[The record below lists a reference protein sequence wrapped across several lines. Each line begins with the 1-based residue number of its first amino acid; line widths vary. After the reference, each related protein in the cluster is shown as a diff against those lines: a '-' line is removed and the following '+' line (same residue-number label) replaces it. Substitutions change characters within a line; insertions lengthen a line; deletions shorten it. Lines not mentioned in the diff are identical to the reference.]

1 MRADGNPVLQMGH
14 VFPWPLGCW
23 HLSPSAWLIRGLPSR
38 LGPWPRA
45 GVSGWGRGCSKLL
58 QAAACREVVLADGV
72 DADGG
77 HGAEREASLEQGV
90 QGGEGSGKQPVPLLV
105 KQVAFFSRE
114 ALPGES
120 PAGLGWRMKQEATR
134 ANPRAGA
141 MDWATKLGYKI
152 WLPKLHW
159 CFSRPRK
166 APEHLVWKHP
176 WDTVSSM
183 RDCGNG

>member
-1 MRADGNPVLQMGH
+1 M
-14 VFPWPLGCW
+14 
-23 HLSPSAWLIRGLPSR
+23 
-38 LGPWPRA
+38 
-45 GVSGWGRGCSKLL
+45 
-58 QAAACREVVLADGV
+58 
-72 DADGG
+72 
-77 HGAEREASLEQGV
+77 

-120 PAGLGWRMKQEATR
+120 PAGLGWGMKQEATR

-159 CFSRPRK
+159 CFSRPQE
-166 APEHLVWKHP
+166 APEHLVWEHP